1 MTYLV
6 SLSFG
11 IANCIS
17 ATRASKQIYDELV
30 RDPMRAIPDPFKK
43 LSEKNFLCQPPPPP
57 TFFMLPPP
65 LIRKRY
71 KEIILVFRKKAS
83 CTVLECSFK
92 RCLYVE
98 RIQEDSSLSDTAI
111 SKMIT
116 EITRL
121 RVLTTHV

>member
-43 LSEKNFLCQPPPPP
+43 LSEKNFLCQPPPPH
-57 TFFMLPPP
+57 FFHASAAAD
-65 LIRKRY
+65 
-71 KEIILVFRKKAS
+71 KETLQRNNTGV
-83 CTVLECSFK
+83 
-92 RCLYVE
+92 
-98 RIQEDSSLSDTAI
+98 QEEGKLHSS
-111 SKMIT
+111 
-116 EITRL
+116 
-121 RVLTTHV
+121 